1 MGKLKEQQLNNLT
14 DSEID
19 QIYEE
24 LINSEII
31 YHEDDSK
38 G

>member
-19 QIYEE
+19 EIYEE

-31 YHEDDSK
+31 YHEDDNK